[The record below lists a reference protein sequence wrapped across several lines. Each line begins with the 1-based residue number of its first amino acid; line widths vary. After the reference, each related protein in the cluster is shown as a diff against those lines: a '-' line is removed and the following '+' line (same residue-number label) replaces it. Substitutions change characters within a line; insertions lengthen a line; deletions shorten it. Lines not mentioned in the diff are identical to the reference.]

1 MANRFLQPS
10 ITDVTDGSGD
20 IVAGTLTSINF
31 DPNLPVKTDEA
42 GVLVTGLLEV
52 GDVNGLTQTLSD
64 AVTLNPVSDQ
74 TILTSNALKLTKT
87 VFTENQEV
95 VTKKYVDDNIGG
107 IGNGNMDT
115 IAQGTFFKKLF
126 TEEKNAYD
134 DHLDNLNIHFP
145 VNDGATSSNS
155 IWSSQQ
161 TTDSV
166 NASIS
171 AHNALNTQTGDPH
184 GLNTKVD
191 TAELVTNTIN
201 ANGVDPMIINN
212 NGLDI
217 NINDV
222 KINSG
227 NIETINGD
235 ITSIT
240 GSVTAPTG
248 TFTNLITDVITNDG
262 SNTLQ
267 INGNQ
272 DVVSIQNG
280 NMTVGLDG
288 SITVPN
294 ASINS
299 LGNISCNSL
308 NVDNN
313 LTIDTV
319 QGKIKALADVNLCFD
334 TTGNNSIICLQKDGN
349 DIACVGD
356 ALNALEIVG
365 TKDIYSGGEV
375 AYESTITTQPDGQL
389 PRNMTISTHV
399 PSGGPSN
406 VSGRI
411 DLKVGNFKELE
422 CVPGP
427 DKNSA
432 GKVRIINELDCNGN
446 LIVNPSGRAPLLIMS
461 ASDIT
466 NASILCKAYNNADC
480 ATDAIAGDLII
491 QNSGFES
498 FRISAGGNPS
508 HFNTSFNQTNIKS
521 STSNFGPSNELIV
534 TNNNVTFKN
543 GITVTGLNTG
553 GAGTLQEAYD
563 GGQSI
568 STTSGPLTV
577 SNPTATQLP
586 ILQLNNGSLGIGSAR
601 LYDIGSSFA
610 YTYLAS
616 RGRSVF
622 GLNMEGIT
630 PSGSNFK
637 GVNGTEVSPRLEIY
651 STSPSTK
658 YISLCVPTFDDY
670 CFVGTKEGD
679 MAISV
684 YNTNSVRFGTFEI
697 TGVSPASM
705 WFGSSLTNHFVNSDE
720 IRLGKNG
727 TEIKVE
733 QGKVTF
739 GTDNIVGLNNN
750 NVYQK
755 RCAAANNQFINPNEP
770 PALFSASTLQYP
782 NLIRASTDFTEAG
795 GVYTCQRSGYYM
807 VSYDIGLFKS
817 PETVVS
823 GSWDSYILVSGSIRR
838 YCYLS
843 VNHTQVAYGN
853 TYAQYRNNITCCIP
867 IISGQVLSLIGRHNF
882 RSSAGLI
889 SFGFGSQSGDIDMEL
904 DFTIT
909 RLRD

>member
-1 MANRFLQPS
+1 MSNKFLFTNFDS
-10 ITDVTDGSGD
+10 ELSSG
-20 IVAGTLTSINF
+20 VATINAQSLSAINF
-31 DPNLPVKTDEA
+31 QENLPVFTNENNELITRKIEPSDT
-42 GVLVTGLLEV
+42 
-52 GDVNGLTQTLSD
+52 NLTPGSIN
-64 AVTLNPVSDQ
+64 AVSLNPTNDQ
-74 TILTSNALKLTKT
+74 TILTQNALILTKST
-87 VFTENQEV
+87 FTNDQEV
-95 VTKKYVDDNIGG
+95 ITKKYVDDSTTTSALT
-107 IGNGNMDT
+107 MDT
-115 IAQGTFFKKLF
+115 IVQGNFYKKI
-126 TEEKNAYD
+126 TNEEKTRYD
-134 DHLDNLNIHFP
+134 DHI
-145 VNDGATSSNS
+145 VETSR
-155 IWSSQQ
+155 
-161 TTDSV
+161 
-166 NASIS
+166 A
-171 AHNALNTQTGDPH
+171 DPH
-184 GLNTKVD
+184 GMFTGIETQLVNTNAIVGD
-191 TAELVTNTIN
+191 GVNPMTIN
-201 ANGVDPMIINN
+201 NI
-212 NGLDI
+212 GLDI

-280 NMTVGLDG
+280 NMTVDLDG
-288 SITVPN
+288 SISVPN

-299 LGNISCNSL
+299 LGNITCNSL

-313 LTIDTV
+313 LTIDTI
-319 QGKIKALADVNLCFD
+319 QGKIKAIADVNLCFD
-334 TTGNNSIICLQKDGN
+334 TTGNNSIICLQKNGD

-375 AYESTITTQPDGQL
+375 AYESTITTQPDGQN

-399 PSGGPSN
+399 PAGGPSN

-411 DLKVGNFKELE
+411 DLKVGNFTELQ

-432 GKVRIINELDCNGN
+432 GKVRINELDCNGN
-446 LIVNPSGRAPLLIMS
+446 LLISPSGRAPLLIMS
-461 ASDIT
+461 ASDIS

-508 HFNTSFNQTNIKS
+508 HFNTSFNESNLKSNTTNI
-521 STSNFGPSNELIV
+521 GPSNELTI

-568 STTSGPLTV
+568 STTSGPLTIN
-577 SNPTATQLP
+577 NPTATQLP

-610 YTYLAS
+610 YTYLGS

-637 GVNGTEVSPRLEIY
+637 GINGTEVSPRLEIY
-651 STSPSTK
+651 STAPSTK

-705 WFGSSLTNHFVNSDE
+705 WFGSSLANHFVNSDE
-720 IRLGKNG
+720 IRLGKNSN
-727 TEIKVE
+727 ELKIE
-733 QGKVTF
+733 QNKITF

-750 NVYQK
+750 SVYQK
-755 RCAAANNQFINPNEP
+755 RCSVSNNQFINANEP

-782 NLIRASTDFTEAG
+782 NLIRSSTDFTETG
-795 GVYTCQRSGYYM
+795 GVYTCQRTGYYM
-807 VSYDIGLFKS
+807 VSYDVGLYKF
-817 PETVVS
+817 PEIVVS
-823 GSWDSYILVSGSIRR
+823 GSWNSYILVSGSIRR
-838 YCYLS
+838 YAYLS
-843 VNHTQVAYGN
+843 VNHTQIAYN
-853 TYAQYRNNITCCIP
+853 DTYAQYRNNITCFIQ
-867 IISGQVLSLIGRHNF
+867 IISGQVLSLLGRHNF